1 MTATLPEASRLV
13 DLYPAFRTPTRRPT
27 RWNVRWPSPTPT
39 PWSAVARLIERADW
53 LDETVATLDSPIV
66 TTGSGPEESPGDR
79 RVPEQRSPR
88 CDRTR
93 LARGRGSGVVKPA
106 PPSDG
111 PRPRRREDGSLGPAR
126 SRPSTRARV
135 SRRSQRH
142 ECRC

>member
-1 MTATLPEASRLV
+1 
-13 DLYPAFRTPTRRPT
+13 
-27 RWNVRWPSPTPT
+27 
-39 PWSAVARLIERADW
+39 VARLIERADW

-111 PRPRRREDGSLGPAR
+111 PRPRRREDGSLGPLVADPRPAPESRGVPNGTSAGAEAR
-126 SRPSTRARV
+126 PARRNPLRPPRSGART
-135 SRRSQRH
+135 
-142 ECRC
+142 